1 MDNKKYKIKEKF
13 VCNKKFVNNFF
24 GNLAI
29 LCSDERFNKD
39 TLDFLYKKLKVK
51 RQDLIVIPGSIAFY
65 TINEENNISKLD
77 LLITKHNVKNLY
89 IFAHTDCGFYKST
102 YPNLSEEE
110 IFNKQIEDL
119 ASFKNSIV
127 KKYKNLKVK
136 LYYVGL
142 KNNKVSI
149 SELNGL

>member
-13 VCNKKFVNNFF
+13 VCNKKFINNFS

-39 TLDFLYKKLKVK
+39 TLDFLYKKLRVK

-65 TINEENNISKLD
+65 TLKEENNISKLD
-77 LLITKHNVKNLY
+77 LLITKHNIKNLY
-89 IFAHTDCGFYKST
+89 VFAHTNCGFYKST
-102 YPNLSEEE
+102 YPNLTEEK

-127 KKYKNLKVK
+127 KKYSNLNVK
-136 LYYVGL
+136 TYYVGL
-142 KNNKVSI
+142 KNNKICI
-149 SELNGL
+149 SEVDGL